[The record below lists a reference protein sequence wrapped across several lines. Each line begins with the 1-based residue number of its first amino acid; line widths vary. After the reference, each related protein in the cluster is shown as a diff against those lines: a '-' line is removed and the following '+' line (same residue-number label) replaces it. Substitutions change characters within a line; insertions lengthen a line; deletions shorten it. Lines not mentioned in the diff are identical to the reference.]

1 MVEAKGSPDVPATL
15 PPARNPPRNPLR
27 RTALVVVLVAA
38 GLFALSVVMER
49 LTPSS
54 SQATVQAYVVRM
66 ASEVTGRVIEVGVT
80 DNAQVMAKT
89 VLFRIDPRP
98 YEIAVA
104 EAEARLERI
113 GQTLGAS
120 TQAVESAQARVV
132 QLQAERVNVRVQ
144 AERAKTLFERG
155 VYARAKFDDAKAAL
169 GVSDASVAG
178 AEADL
183 AKAREELGPQ
193 GADNPQ
199 LKEALAALE
208 RARLDLLHTT
218 VVAPSDGVVSNLQ
231 LGVGQVVGIGQA
243 ALTFIDAGTIWVAA
257 AYKENS
263 LEHVA
268 AGDEAEVV
276 LDSLPGSVFPM
287 RVESVG
293 WGVSNEQRRPGDGP
307 AHHPQPERLGARAA
321 ALSGAACVQGSV
333 PARGPL
339 RIAGQRRDLHRGK
352 SRDERARTFLDQARR
367 DAHLCQLRPPGPDRS
382 RSCARSAR
390 GFGSPRRSPSASPSR
405 SRAAKRCRS
414 SRRCSR
420 SSS

>member
-1 MVEAKGSPDVPATL
+1 MVEAKGSPDAPAPPL
-15 PPARNPPRNPLR
+15 SPARTPPRNPLR
-27 RTALVVVLVAA
+27 RTALAVILVAA

-66 ASEVTGRVIEVGVT
+66 APEVTGRVIEVGVT
-80 DNAQVMAKT
+80 DNAPVAAKT

-132 QLQAERVNVRVQ
+132 QLQAERVNVRAQ
-144 AERAKTLFERG
+144 AERAKTLFDRG

-169 GVSDASVAG
+169 GASDASVAG

-208 RARLDLLHTT
+208 RARLNLLHTT
-218 VVAPSDGVVSNLQ
+218 VLAPSDGVVTNLQ
-231 LGVGQVVGIGQA
+231 LGVGQVVGVGQA

-276 LDSLPGSVFPM
+276 LDSLPGSVFAM

-293 WGVSNEQRRPGDGP
+293 WGVSNNSLDPATGLPTIRNQSGWVREPQRFPVRLVFKDGFPRGVRYGSQANVVIYTGDNSAMNALGRFWI
-307 AHHPQPERLGARAA
+307 RLVAT
-321 ALSGAACVQGSV
+321 LTYVS
-333 PARGPL
+333 
-339 RIAGQRRDLHRGK
+339 
-352 SRDERARTFLDQARR
+352 
-367 DAHLCQLRPPGPDRS
+367 
-382 RSCARSAR
+382 
-390 GFGSPRRSPSASPSR
+390 
-405 SRAAKRCRS
+405 
-414 SRRCSR
+414 
-420 SSS
+420 